1 MSNSKRAARVAGVLG
16 ALAVLANPAAV
27 LAAQVLN
34 GVSLLRALYVGVP
47 AAAVLALLAI
57 SASRRARF
65 AHARS
70 VYADGRKPPRLGRFL
85 AWTGVYA
92 AVIGAVALGVYG
104 ALRAA
109 G

>member
-1 MSNSKRAARVAGVLG
+1 MSSSKRPARVAGVLG

-27 LAAQVLN
+27 LAAQVLK
-34 GVSLLRALYVGVP
+34 GVPLLRALYASVP
-47 AAAVLALLAI
+47 AAAVLALLAL

-70 VYADGRKPPRLGRFL
+70 VYADGRSAPHLGRFL
-85 AWTGVYA
+85 AWAGVYA
-92 AVIGAVALGVYG
+92 AVVGAVALGVYG
-104 ALRAA
+104 ALRWA